1 MRKFFKAMFSEGG
14 EVSSKRVVTAMC
26 LLFMMIAFTS
36 NLFFDYTVEQHMFE
50 SLQWIVMA
58 GLGFTASEKFSEI
71 LSKRKNQNHE

>member
-26 LLFMMIAFTS
+26 LLFMLIAFTS
-36 NLFFDYTVEQHMFE
+36 NLFFDYSVEQHMFE

-58 GLGFTASEKFSEI
+58 GLGFTASEKFSQVI
-71 LSKRKNQNHE
+71 SNRKNQNHE